1 MTDRTMILL
10 RRIFALFAVSSLL
23 SCIVFADGDSRKPT
37 EAEKVF
43 NKSIIGALAKALPPA
58 PEGWVKTGGPD
69 AGSNLNA
76 VYSEPNE
83 PLQVACYAVWKNN
96 NAEQQAQMQLNEE
109 LMKLTKKPGFKPED
123 VEALQKKFEVKD
135 TEARIDVTANRL
147 GSESI
152 YGKVTTAPAIGGGLV
167 YRNEKALFIFLGK
180 GWNTTGGGATYVKFT
195 PDKSITS
202 STVVQNIIVK
212 IQAESNRADQLA
224 QKFDWNAL
232 NALIK
237 K

>member
-1 MTDRTMILL
+1 V
-10 RRIFALFAVSSLL
+10 LFVVASLL
-23 SCIVFADGDSRKPT
+23 GCVVFADGPSRKPT

-43 NKSIIGALAKALPPA
+43 NKSIISALAKALPPA
-58 PEGWVKTGGPD
+58 PEGWAKAGGTD
-69 AGSNLNA
+69 EGSNLNA

-83 PLQVACYAVWKNN
+83 PLEVACYAVWKNA

-147 GSESI
+147 GSEGI
-152 YGKVTTAPAIGGGLV
+152 YGKVTTAPSIGGGLV
-167 YRNEKALFIFLGK
+167 YRNEKALFVFLGK

-202 STVVQNIIVK
+202 STVVQNIVVK
-212 IQAESNRADQLA
+212 IQAGPARADQLA
-224 QKFDWNAL
+224 QSINWGSL